1 MPRTTLRILAL
12 TAAAA
17 WASPAVAQTARH
29 LPPPPV
35 ARVIARTDTMHGDVR
50 VDNYFWLRD
59 RNNPEVISYLQAEN
73 QYADSVMAPTRQ
85 LQETLYQEILG
96 RLKQTDSNV
105 PDRIGPYLYYSRTE
119 EGKQYPIFARRRGS
133 MESPEEV
140 ILDQNQMAQGR
151 RYFSLGAFEVSPDH
165 RLLAFSIDTTGS
177 ERFSLM
183 VKNLETGEIL
193 SERVDSI
200 SFGATWAA
208 DNRTLF
214 YTKTDSA
221 NRPDRIFRHTLG
233 TPRSQDQ
240 LVFHEPDVLFRTG
253 VYRTKDDAYLVI
265 TTGSFTTSEARVV
278 RADRPNDP
286 FRVVA
291 PRQKDLLYGVEH
303 QNGRFVIRTNA
314 DGANNFK
321 LVTAPESDPSRANWR
336 DLVPHRETVLLDNY
350 DVFRDHLVLYERTNA
365 LRQIR
370 VRDIRSNDE
379 HVIEFQEPVYTA
391 GPGSNPEYNTS
402 NLRFGYQSMVT
413 PFSVYDYDMASR
425 RRELRKQNEVLG
437 GYDPSQYA
445 TERTWA
451 RAADGTMVPVSLVY
465 KKPFVRD
472 GSRPL
477 LLYAYGSY
485 GSSTDPTFSSAN
497 LSLLNRGVVYAVA
510 HIRGGQEMGRSWYD
524 QGKMLNKRNTF
535 TDFIAVAE
543 HLVRERYTTS
553 ERLAIRGGSAGG
565 LLMGAVANMR
575 PDLFEVVVADV
586 PFVDVINTMADAS
599 IPLTAGEWEQWGN
612 PANEAEYR
620 YMLSYSPYDNVERK
634 AYPTMLVTT
643 GLNDPRVAYWE
654 PAKWVAKLRTMKTDQ
669 NPLVLRTNM
678 GAGHGG
684 SSGRYDALRETAF
697 RYAFIL
703 HHLGIHQ

>member
-1 MPRTTLRILAL
+1 MRTTLRLVALLAAA
-12 TAAAA
+12 TAAA
-17 WASPAVAQTARH
+17 PAPAQNGGN
-29 LPPPPV
+29 LPAPPV
-35 ARVIARTDTMHGDVR
+35 ARMIPKTDTMHGDVR

-59 RNNPEVISYLQAEN
+59 RNNAEVISYLEAEN
-73 QYADSVMAPTRQ
+73 RYADTVMAPTRQ

-96 RLKQTDSNV
+96 RIKQTDTNV
-105 PDRIGPYLYYSRTE
+105 PDRIGPYLYYSRTV
-119 EGKQYPIFARRRGS
+119 EGQQYPVFARRRGS
-133 MESPEEV
+133 MEAPEEV
-140 ILDQNQMAQGR
+140 ILDQNQMAQGK
-151 RYFSLGAFEVSPDH
+151 RYFSLGAYSVSPDH
-165 RLLAFSIDTTGS
+165 RLLAFSVDTTGS
-177 ERFSLM
+177 ERFTLM

-193 SERVDSI
+193 PERVDSLG
-200 SFGATWAA
+200 FGATWAA

-214 YTKTDSA
+214 YTRTDSA
-221 NRPDRIFRHTLG
+221 NRPDRVYRHTLG
-233 TPRSQDQ
+233 TPPSQDVR
-240 LVFHEPDVLFRTG
+240 VFHEPDVLFRVG
-253 VYRTKDDAYLVI
+253 VYRTKDDAYLVL
-265 TTGSFTTSEARVV
+265 TSGSYTTSEAWVLP
-278 RADRPNDP
+278 AGRPDQP
-286 FRVVA
+286 FRVVS
-291 PRQKDLLYGVEH
+291 PRQKDLLYTVNH
-303 QNGRFVIRTNA
+303 QEGRFVIRTNA

-321 LVTAPESDPSRANWR
+321 LMTAPESDPSRASWR
-336 DLVPHRETVLLDNY
+336 ELVPHRETVLLDGF

-370 VRDIRSNDE
+370 VRDIRRNDE
-379 HVIEFQEPVYTA
+379 HLISFEEPVYTA
-391 GPGSNPEYNTS
+391 GPGSNPEYNTTT
-402 NLRFGYQSMVT
+402 LRFGYQSMVT
-413 PFSVYDYDMASR
+413 PFTVYDYDMATR

-451 RAADGTMVPVSLVY
+451 RASDGTMVPVSLVY
-465 KKPFVRD
+465 KKPLVRD
-472 GSRPL
+472 GSRPM

-485 GSSTDPTFSSAN
+485 GNSTDPTFSSAN
-497 LSLLNRGVVYAVA
+497 LSLLNRGVIFAIA

-535 TDFIAVAE
+535 TDFIASAE
-543 HLVRERYTTS
+543 HLVRERYTSS

-565 LLMGAVANMR
+565 LLMGVVVNMR
-575 PDLFEVVVADV
+575 PELFKVVVADV

-599 IPLTAGEWEQWGN
+599 IPLTTGEWEQWGN

-654 PAKWVAKLRTMKTDQ
+654 PAKWVARLRAHKTDS